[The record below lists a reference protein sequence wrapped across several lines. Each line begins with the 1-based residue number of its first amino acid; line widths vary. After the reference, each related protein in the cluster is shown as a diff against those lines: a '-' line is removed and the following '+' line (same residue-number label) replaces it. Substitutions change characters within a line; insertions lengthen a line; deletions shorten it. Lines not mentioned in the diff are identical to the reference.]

1 MNFIV
6 FGVIAPIAYFFLR
19 FLIKRLVINF
29 IQSAKRN
36 SDIKDMTKCENCGTF
51 ISEEDVKQIEGKNIC
66 NKAECKN
73 NV

>member
-19 FLIKRLVINF
+19 LLIKRLVINF
-29 IQSAKRN
+29 LQSAKRN
-36 SDIKDMTKCENCGTF
+36 SDIKVMAKCENCGMF
-51 ISEEDVKQIEGKNIC
+51 ISEEDVKQIEGKSIC
-66 NKAECKN
+66 NKPECKN

>member
-29 IQSAKRN
+29 LQSAKRN
-36 SDIKDMTKCENCGTF
+36 SGIKEMAKCVNCGMF
-51 ISEEDVKQIEGKNIC
+51 VSEEDVKQIEGKSIC
-66 NKAECKN
+66 NKPECKN

>member
-29 IQSAKRN
+29 LQSVKRN
-36 SDIKDMTKCENCGTF
+36 SDIKEMAKSENCGMF
-51 ISEEDVKQIEGKNIC
+51 ISEEDVKQIEGKSIC
-66 NKAECKN
+66 NKPECKN

>member
-29 IQSAKRN
+29 LQSAKRN
-36 SDIKDMTKCENCGTF
+36 SGVKNMIKCENCGIF
-51 ISEEDVKQIEGKNIC
+51 ISEQDIKHIEGKSIC
-66 NKAECKN
+66 NKPECKN

>member
-29 IQSAKRN
+29 LQSAKRN
-36 SDIKDMTKCENCGTF
+36 SGVKNMIKCENCGIF
-51 ISEEDVKQIEGKNIC
+51 ISEQDIKHIEGKNIC
-66 NKAECKN
+66 NKPECKN

>member
-6 FGVIAPIAYFFLR
+6 YGVVAPVAYFFLR
-19 FLIKRLVINF
+19 FLIKKLVINF
-29 IQSAKRN
+29 LQNAKKN
-36 SDIKDMTKCENCGTF
+36 SDIKNMIKCENCGMF

-66 NKAECKN
+66 NKPECKN

>member
-6 FGVIAPIAYFFLR
+6 FGVIAPIAYFLLR

-29 IQSAKRN
+29 LQSAKRN
-36 SDIKDMTKCENCGTF
+36 SDIKDMTKCENCGMF
-51 ISEEDVKQIEGKNIC
+51 ISEEDVKQIEGKSIC
-66 NKAECKN
+66 NKPECKN